1 LLDDLTDHLLFAQF
15 RASGEGILDMFGE
28 AITSIQH
35 SGDAALGIL
44 GVTIVEPAFGNTAT
58 LPLLAA
64 CRAKTN
70 PAMPLPKTR

>member
-1 LLDDLTDHLLFAQF
+1 MLDDLTDHLLFAQF

-44 GVTIVEPAFGNTAT
+44 GVTIVEPAFGNNSYFTFIGCLQGKHQTGDATA
-58 LPLLAA
+58 
-64 CRAKTN
+64 
-70 PAMPLPKTR
+70 